1 MRNSAKAKVSGL
13 RSAVSLINSPQQQM
27 LECSPMQSN
36 HFELESGMQHA
47 ELGLRHLQA
56 AVMGTEPPRE
66 IPAVCRP
73 CFLRSPTS
81 SLPVILSV
89 VEAVLIFG
97 LFRYLTIKPYIFHDS
112 SYLPSSFMAARL
124 VGKVFH
130 VCRVYLVCAAGMGCP
145 KHKMESLR
153 HLS

>member
-36 HFELESGMQHA
+36 HFEVESGMQHA

-73 CFLRSPTS
+73 S

-153 HLS
+153 HLP